1 MKNKKLLIACMIPL
15 LMGLFGCNDKPDEP
29 EPIEEDDFVVPSET
43 PTPSGKTYDFYFDD
57 EEAQEPEDKIS
68 ISSKEDLLNFAQKV
82 NEKNTEYVN
91 AYVELTTDI
100 VLEDKWTPIE
110 GFKGQLNGKG
120 HTISGLKIET
130 KQIRQGLFSYVD
142 GARIG
147 CLTIAGDITAGD
159 NSALLSGYPGS
170 GTGCKHAPGF

>member
-68 ISSKEDLLNFAQKV
+68 ISSKEIHPS
-82 NEKNTEYVN
+82 N
-91 AYVELTTDI
+91 AD
-100 VLEDKWTPIE
+100 
-110 GFKGQLNGKG
+110 
-120 HTISGLKIET
+120 
-130 KQIRQGLFSYVD
+130 
-142 GARIG
+142 
-147 CLTIAGDITAGD
+147 
-159 NSALLSGYPGS
+159 
-170 GTGCKHAPGF
+170 